1 MKQRA
6 IYWLLASLLSASPAV
21 WALKDDTNQP
31 IYIDSGTQSLENNTV
46 IFSQNVVIKQ
56 GSIHI
61 TADQVKILRQEGKKE
76 IVEAQGAPVTFQQTL
91 DNGKV
96 VKGKAKQ
103 VKYDLNSEFLVLT
116 GGSELRQQDSFIQ
129 AENITY
135 DVKKQQLKA
144 SSGGKARVKTVLMP
158 AQLQENKPSAK

>member
-56 GSIHI
+56 GLSLIHI
-61 TADQVKILRQEGKKE
+61 
-76 IVEAQGAPVTFQQTL
+76 
-91 DNGKV
+91 
-96 VKGKAKQ
+96 
-103 VKYDLNSEFLVLT
+103 
-116 GGSELRQQDSFIQ
+116 
-129 AENITY
+129 
-135 DVKKQQLKA
+135 
-144 SSGGKARVKTVLMP
+144 
-158 AQLQENKPSAK
+158 